1 MSEYQ
6 SIHFAAVDRPLDD
19 KQLAFMR
26 RQSTRAKVSRW
37 QFTNEYHFGDFH
49 GDAKQMMRRG
59 YDVHLHYAN
68 FGVRRLMFRLPALP
82 WPKDVFDAYAM
93 IEGVDWAPDRR
104 DEAGTLCF
112 DPEADAGI
120 YAEGFWELE
129 EMAAALPGVRRRLI
143 AGDLRPLYLLWL
155 ACEGDEAAVE
165 PPVPA
170 GLGALPAELEL
181 LGRFYELSPDLLA
194 AAAEPSPGS
203 PPQHDQQKQVRA
215 WIDRRSA
222 EELRAF
228 TARVLTGDEA
238 AARAEALA
246 QARQEAG
253 GADWP
258 VAEAGRTLGALRETA
273 QGLQKSRQR
282 RERAAEERARKK
294 RLAALAA
301 DPQQAITR
309 AKQRVKGR
317 TIDDYQQAAAE
328 LAELREALGP
338 QRGEREARAAAE
350 ALVRAHP
357 TRHHLK
363 AALRNKGLLDPKKPR
378 TT

>member
-49 GDAKQMMRRG
+49 GDAKQMLRRG

-104 DEAGTLCF
+104 GEAGTLCF
-112 DPEADAGI
+112 DPEADAGT

-143 AGDLRPLYLLWL
+143 AGDPRPLYLLWL

-170 GLGALPAELEL
+170 GLGVLPAELEL
-181 LGRFYELSPDLLA
+181 LGRFYELSPELLA
-194 AAAEPSPGS
+194 AAAEQSPDT
-203 PPQHDQQKQVRA
+203 PPEPDEKKRVRA
-215 WIDRRSA
+215 WIDRRSFD
-222 EELRAF
+222 ELRAF
-228 TARVLTGDEA
+228 AARVLTEGEA

-246 QARQEAG
+246 QARQQAG

-258 VAEAGRTLGALRETA
+258 VAEAGRTLGE
-273 QGLQKSRQR
+273 LQEAARSQQKGRQR
-282 RERAAEERARKK
+282 RERAGEQRARKK
-294 RLAALAA
+294 RLATLAA
-301 DPQQAITR
+301 DPKQAIAR
-309 AKQRVKGR
+309 VKQRVKGR

-338 QRGEREARAAAE
+338 QGERQARAAAE
-350 ALVRAHP
+350 ALVRANP